1 MRQTLLIQNKWA
13 NKPLK
18 KLVFLTDI
26 LAKMRKFIV
35 KYLFLVLIISSNLL
49 SQNFIATVDRNQISV
64 GETFQVSFSLS
75 NAEGKDFKA
84 PGFKGFSVLSGPNT
98 SQSFQWGTGGSSRT
112 VTYSYI
118 LRADMEGKFT
128 IDPASIVVDGKRI
141 NSNSITITV
150 VKGGQL
156 DKQKSNDGSSL
167 ESQAN
172 ELIKKNLFIKLS
184 LSKQSVYQ
192 GESLVATYKLYV
204 NPSLAGQFNIS
215 NISYPNLGGFW
226 TQDLIELKN
235 LNYSR
240 EIVDGVAYQTAELKK
255 TLLIPQQ
262 TGTLNVD
269 AMSVDFVVRLAVQGK
284 KRSRDPF
291 DIFDDPFFRQSYQD
305 FNFTARS
312 GSANVSV
319 KPLPQNQ
326 PVEFRGGVGQMQ
338 MKAWLDKTTVKANE
352 STTLKVQISGSGN
365 LKLLEPFNL
374 NLPNDLDVYEPK
386 TVDNVNVSAFGMTGN
401 KIFEY
406 YLVPR
411 HQGEFK
417 IDPIEFAY
425 FDLNKREYV
434 TLKSEALILRA
445 EKGSETGNVP
455 LISGVTK
462 EDVKYLGQDIRH
474 IKLKNFKL
482 RQKNDNFFGSPV
494 FFGLAISPMLLFVA
508 FILIQKRNEKL
519 KGNLAL
525 LKTRKAVSLAKKR
538 LSLAQKLL
546 NKNLEEEFFEEIS
559 RALWGYLSDKLSIP
573 IADLTK
579 DSASKI
585 LTERNAD
592 KEVIDKILNT
602 IEYCEFARFAPSN
615 EKISLADVYK
625 NAEESIVELE
635 GKLR

>member
-1 MRQTLLIQNKWA
+1 MKIK
-13 NKPLK
+13 
-18 KLVFLTDI
+18 I
-26 LAKMRKFIV
+26 M
-35 KYLFLVLIISSNLL
+35 KYLFLLFLFPLNLY
-49 SQNFIATVDRNQISV
+49 SQNFIATVERNQFSV
-64 GETFQVSFSLS
+64 GETFQISFSLS

-84 PGFKGFSVLSGPNT
+84 PSFKGFSVLSGPNT
-98 SQSFQWGTGGSSRT
+98 SQSFQWGTGGTSRT

-128 IDPASIVVDGKRI
+128 IEPASISVDGKRI

-150 VKGGQL
+150 LKGSET
-156 DKQKSNDGSSL
+156 DKQQGSEAGSL

-184 LSKQSVYQ
+184 ISKQSVYQ

-235 LNYSR
+235 LQYAR
-240 EIVDGVAYQTAELKK
+240 EVLDGVAYQTAELKK

-262 TGTLNVD
+262 TGNLSVD
-269 AMSVDFVVRLAVQGK
+269 ALSVDFVVRLAVQGK
-284 KRSRDPF
+284 RRSRDPF
-291 DIFDDPFFRQSYQD
+291 DIFDDPFFRQNYQD

-319 KPLPQNQ
+319 KPLPPNQ
-326 PVEFRGGVGQMQ
+326 PIEFRGGVGQMQ

-352 STTLKVQISGSGN
+352 SATLKVQISGNGN
-365 LKLLEPFNL
+365 LKLLEPFTL
-374 NLPNDLDVYEPK
+374 NLPHDLDVYDPK
-386 TVDNVNVSAFGMTGN
+386 TVDNVSVSASGMSGN

-411 HQGEFK
+411 HQGDFR

-425 FDLNKREYV
+425 FDLGKKTYV
-434 TLKSEALILRA
+434 TLKSEPLLLKA
-445 EKGSETGNVP
+445 EKGNGAVSIP
-455 LISGVTK
+455 IFSGVTK
-462 EDVKYLGQDIRH
+462 EDVKYIGQDIRH
-474 IKLKNFKL
+474 IKLKDFKL
-482 RQKNDNFFGSPV
+482 RKSDENFYGSLS
-494 FFGLAISPMLLFVA
+494 FFGLAAAPLILFFA
-508 FILIQKRNEKL
+508 FIFFHRRNEKL
-519 KGNLAL
+519 SGNIAL
-525 LKTRKAVSLAKKR
+525 LKTRKAISVAKKR
-538 LSLAQKLL
+538 LSLAKKLL
-546 NKNLEEEFFEEIS
+546 NKNAEELFFEEIS
-559 RALWGYLSDKLSIP
+559 KALWGYLSDKLSIP

-579 DSASKI
+579 DSAFRVLIEKNISQ
-585 LTERNAD
+585 NS
-592 KEVIDKILNT
+592 IDKILNT

-615 EKISLADVYK
+615 EKIALTEIFK
-625 NAEESIVELE
+625 NAQDSIVELE

>member
-1 MRQTLLIQNKWA
+1 MNNK
-13 NKPLK
+13 
-18 KLVFLTDI
+18 
-26 LAKMRKFIV
+26 IV
-35 KYLFLVLIISSNLL
+35 KYLFLLLLFSSNLY
-49 SQNFIATVDRNQISV
+49 SQNFTASVERNQLTV

-75 NAEGKDFKA
+75 NAEGKEFKA
-84 PGFKGFSVLSGPNT
+84 PSFKGFSVLSGPNT

-128 IDPASIVVDGKRI
+128 IEPASITVDGKRI

-150 VKGGQL
+150 VKGSESE
-156 DKQKSNDGSSL
+156 KQKSSEAGSL
-167 ESQAN
+167 EAQAN
-172 ELIKKNLFIKLS
+172 ELIRKNLFIKLS

-204 NPSLAGQFNIS
+204 TPTLAGQFNIS

-235 LNYSR
+235 LQYSR
-240 EIVDGVAYQTAELKK
+240 EVVDGVAYQTAELKK

-262 TGTLNVD
+262 TGSLNVD

-305 FNFTARS
+305 FNFKASSSS
-312 GSANVSV
+312 GTVSV
-319 KPLPQNQ
+319 KPLPPNQ

-338 MKAWLDKTTVKANE
+338 MKAWLDKTTVRANE
-352 STTLKVQISGSGN
+352 STTLKVQISGTGN

-374 NLPNDLDVYEPK
+374 NLPNDLDVYDPK
-386 TVDNVNVSAFGMTGN
+386 TVDNVSVSAAGMSGN
-401 KIFEY
+401 KTFEY

-411 HQGEFK
+411 HQGEFR

-425 FDLNKREYV
+425 FDLSKKAYV
-434 TLKSEALILRA
+434 TLRSEPLVLRA
-445 EKGSETGNVP
+445 EKGSETGTVP
-455 LISGVTK
+455 MISGVNK

-474 IKLKNFKL
+474 IKLKDFNL
-482 RQKNDNFFGSPV
+482 RKKDDNFFGSAA
-494 FFGLAISPMLLFVA
+494 FYGLAAAPLVLFFA
-508 FILIQKRNEKL
+508 FIFIQRRNEKL
-519 KGNLAL
+519 QGNLAL

-538 LSLAQKLL
+538 LSLAKKLL
-546 NKNLEEEFFEEIS
+546 TKNMEEQFFEEIS
-559 RALWGYLSDKLSIP
+559 RALWGYLSDRLSIP

-579 DSASKI
+579 DSAAKI
-585 LTERNAD
+585 LNERNVEQEA
-592 KEVIDKILNT
+592 IDKILNT

>member
-1 MRQTLLIQNKWA
+1 MKNK
-13 NKPLK
+13 
-18 KLVFLTDI
+18 
-26 LAKMRKFIV
+26 IV
-35 KYLFLVLIISSNLL
+35 TYLFLFLLFSSNLF
-49 SQNFIATVDRNQISV
+49 SQNFTATVERNQLTV

-75 NAEGKDFKA
+75 NAEGKEFKA
-84 PGFKGFSVLSGPNT
+84 PSFKGFSVLSGPNT
-98 SQSFQWGTGGSSRT
+98 AQSFQWGTGGSSRT

-128 IDPASIVVDGKRI
+128 IEPASITVDGKRI

-150 VKGGQL
+150 VKGTESN
-156 DKQKSNDGSSL
+156 KQKSSEAGSL
-167 ESQAN
+167 EAQAN
-172 ELIKKNLFIKLS
+172 ELIRKNLFIKLS

-204 NPSLAGQFNIS
+204 TPTLAGQFNIS

-235 LNYSR
+235 LQYSR
-240 EIVDGVAYQTAELKK
+240 EVVDGVAYQTAELKK

-269 AMSVDFVVRLAVQGK
+269 AMSVDFIVRLAVQGK

-305 FNFTARS
+305 FNFKASSTS
-312 GSANVSV
+312 GTVSV
-319 KPLPQNQ
+319 KPLPPNQ

-374 NLPNDLDVYEPK
+374 NLPNDLDVYDPK
-386 TVDNVNVSAFGMTGN
+386 TADNVSVSAAGMSGN
-401 KIFEY
+401 KTFEY
-406 YLVPR
+406 FLVPR
-411 HQGEFK
+411 HQGEFR

-425 FDLNKREYV
+425 FDLSKKAYV
-434 TLKSEALILRA
+434 TLRSEPLVLRV
-445 EKGSETGNVP
+445 EKGSETGTVP
-455 LISGVTK
+455 IISGVNK

-474 IKLKNFKL
+474 IKLKDFSL
-482 RQKNDNFFGSPV
+482 RKKDDNFFGSAA
-494 FFGLAISPMLLFVA
+494 FYGLAAAPLVLFFA
-508 FILIQKRNEKL
+508 FIFIQRRNEKL
-519 KGNLAL
+519 KGNLEL

-538 LSLAQKLL
+538 LSLAKKLL
-546 NKNLEEEFFEEIS
+546 TKNLEEQFFEEIS
-559 RALWGYLSDKLSIP
+559 RALWGYLSDRLSIP

-585 LTERNAD
+585 LNERNVEQEA
-592 KEVIDKILNT
+592 IDKILNT

-625 NAEESIVELE
+625 NAEVSIVELE